1 MGQVLS
7 TMIALNTK
15 VISYQSPQIEHC
27 NATSYVTLQYSP
39 ILSRIYD
46 PNLILTIEDS
56 DSD

>member
-7 TMIALNTK
+7 TIIALNTK
-15 VISYQSPQIEHC
+15 VISY
-27 NATSYVTLQYSP
+27 
-39 ILSRIYD
+39 LSRIYD